1 MESTRRKFYRGN
13 KKTVVSLT
21 SLLDLLFVMIFV
33 SLIQQK
39 TITEN
44 VKPIKKI
51 GKTTFIKTKVKP
63 KKIIKNP
70 TPPVLKSYTVEAIFY
85 FHPTNSNPSIPSGT
99 YNMKGSFDEKTRK
112 LSLGGVSWVNRPKN
126 YDMVPLS
133 GNIEKG
139 DSLFVGRVEFPGC
152 KMFTLKKVQANSQ
165 SLISGT
171 WEGIYECTQGST
183 GLTLTI
189 Q

>member
-1 MESTRRKFYRGN
+1 METVRKRNYRSN

-39 TITEN
+39 NITKDM
-44 VKPIKKI
+44 KPIKKI

-63 KKIIKNP
+63 KKTVKKP
-70 TPPVLKSYTVEAIFY
+70 TPPILKTYTVEAIFY

-99 YNMKGSFDEKTRK
+99 YNMKGSFDEKSRK
-112 LSLGGVSWVNRPKN
+112 LALGGVSWVNRPKN

-133 GNIEKG
+133 GKIEKG

-152 KMFTLKKVQANSQ
+152 KMFTLKRIKTISH
-165 SLISGT
+165 SPISGT

>member
-51 GKTTFIKTKVKP
+51 GKNNIYKNKSKTQENYKKPHTTCL
-63 KKIIKNP
+63 KIIY
-70 TPPVLKSYTVEAIFY
+70 S
-85 FHPTNSNPSIPSGT
+85 
-99 YNMKGSFDEKTRK
+99 
-112 LSLGGVSWVNRPKN
+112 
-126 YDMVPLS
+126 
-133 GNIEKG
+133 
-139 DSLFVGRVEFPGC
+139 
-152 KMFTLKKVQANSQ
+152 
-165 SLISGT
+165 
-171 WEGIYECTQGST
+171 
-183 GLTLTI
+183 
-189 Q
+189 